1 MGGRY
6 DAVLL
11 VSFGGPEGMA
21 DVLPFLENVTRGRGV
36 PRERLAEVA
45 RHYEAVG
52 GVSPLNAQNRALV
65 RALEAE
71 LAAHGPRLPV
81 YWGNRNWHPLLPDT
95 VRRMRDDG
103 IARAVAFVTSA
114 FSSYSGCRQDRE
126 DLARARDAVGAG
138 APELDKLR
146 VFHDHPAFLEANAG
160 HLRAARARVPPARR
174 ATTRVVFTAH
184 SLPVAMARG
193 AAYERQLQ
201 AAAAQVARAAGL
213 PNGAGWQLAYQSRSG
228 PPAVPW
234 LEPDILTV
242 VDQAAAAGV
251 TDLVVL
257 PLGFV
262 SDHMEVVHDLDTE
275 AAGRARALGLGFH
288 RAPTAGTAPA
298 FVRMI
303 RELIVER
310 ASGAPAVAGDLC
322 AADCCPPGRP

>member
-1 MGGRY
+1 MGGRCE
-6 DAVLL
+6 AVLV

-21 DVLPFLENVTRGRGV
+21 DVIPFLENVTRGRNV
-36 PRERLAEVA
+36 PRERVLEVA
-45 RHYEAVG
+45 RHYEQVG
-52 GVSPLNAQNRALV
+52 GVSPINDQNRALI

-103 IARAVAFVTSA
+103 ITRAAAFVTSA
-114 FSSYSGCRQDRE
+114 FSSYSGCRQYLE

-138 APELDKLR
+138 APEIDKLR
-146 VFHDHPAFLEANAG
+146 AFHDHPAFVEASAE
-160 HLRAARARVPPARR
+160 HLCATLADVPAARR

-184 SLPVAMARG
+184 SIPVAMARG
-193 AAYERQLQ
+193 AAYERQLH
-201 AAAAQVARAAGL
+201 AASAAVARAAGA
-213 PNGAGWQLAYQSRSG
+213 GAWQLAYQSRSG

-234 LEPDILTV
+234 LEPDILAV
-242 VDQAAAAGV
+242 VDEAAAAGV

-275 AAGRARALGLGFH
+275 AAGRARAHGLGFH
-288 RAPTAGTAPA
+288 RAPTVGTAPA

-303 RELIVER
+303 RDLIAER
-310 ASGAPAVAGDLC
+310 ADGAMAAADICP
-322 AADCCPPGRP
+322 ADCCPSGRP

>member
-1 MGGRY
+1 MGERY
-6 DAVLL
+6 DAVLV
-11 VSFGGPEGMA
+11 VSFGGPEGPA
-21 DVLPFLENVTRGRGV
+21 DVLPFLENVTRGRNV

-52 GVSPLNAQNRALV
+52 GVSPINAQNRALI

-114 FSSYSGCRQDRE
+114 FSSYSGCRQYRE
-126 DLARARDAVGAG
+126 DIVRARDAVGAG
-138 APELDKLR
+138 APEIDKLR
-146 VFHDHPAFLEANAG
+146 VFHDHPAFLEANVG
-160 HLRAARARVPPARR
+160 HLRAALAGVPGARR
-174 ATTRVVFTAH
+174 GSTRVVFTAH

-201 AAAAQVARAAGL
+201 AASAHVARAAGVAD
-213 PNGAGWQLAYQSRSG
+213 GTGWQLAYQSRSG
-228 PPAVPW
+228 PPVVPW
-234 LEPDILTV
+234 LEPDILAV
-242 VDQAAAAGV
+242 VDEAAAAGT

-275 AAGRARALGLGFH
+275 AAARARSRGLGFH
-288 RAPTAGTAPA
+288 RAPTAGSAPA

-310 ASGAPAVAGDLC
+310 AGGAPAAAADAC